1 MGRNLRWTVMTD
13 WATSLIDRARAPA
26 ATAML
31 LAWAAVHGIS
41 AARGADVTPASAVST
56 VLETPL
62 TIDAQSGAGDQVYM
76 ISTRAIG
83 MQCEPSLMASGLQI
97 EAHDGVGGSTGW
109 RPLAWS
115 ELSAELSNPV
125 PTIVYIHGNRVDCG
139 YSKSHGLAM
148 YRSLAARK
156 QGDGPIRFVIWSWPS
171 SQIRGQVRDYQV
183 KAARTKQVGWQLAWT
198 IDQLPAETPM
208 AVIGYSYGARVAT
221 GALHLLAGGR
231 LGSLELAQR
240 NHTQRPPMRAAF
252 VAAALDANWI
262 RPGGYHGRALEQVD
276 ELLLVNN
283 HLDPAMRFYHLAME
297 SGARPL
303 GYGGPRG
310 LGQFADRVR
319 SVDVTGAVGRHH
331 AIEEYLA
338 SSSRVTRVLEQVAQ
352 FPARLQEEPGEME
365 TELAARDRKIDSLVP
380 SP

>member
-1 MGRNLRWTVMTD
+1 MGRSLRSTIMTKG
-13 WATSLIDRARAPA
+13 AISLFDRARATA

-31 LAWAAVHGIS
+31 LAW
-41 AARGADVTPASAVST
+41 GALHALSPANATDVTLAAAVST
-56 VLETPL
+56 ALEAPV
-62 TIDAQSGAGDQVYM
+62 AAAAKNCVNDQVYL
-76 ISTRAIG
+76 INTRSIG
-83 MQCEPSLMASGLQI
+83 TQCEPANMSSGLLI
-97 EAHDGVGGSTGW
+97 EAYHGAGGATGW
-109 RPLAWS
+109 RPLSWS
-115 ELSAELSNPV
+115 ELAGELRDPL

-171 SQIRGQVRDYQV
+171 SQIPGQVRDYQV

-198 IDQLPAETPM
+198 IDQLPAETPL
-208 AVIGYSYGARVAT
+208 ALIGYSYGARVAT

-231 LGSLELAQR
+231 LGSLELADR
-240 NHTQRPPMRAAF
+240 RHPHRTPVRAAF

-310 LGQFADRVR
+310 LGQFASRVR
-319 SVDVTGAVGRHH
+319 SVDVTSAVGRHH

-352 FPARLQEEPGEME
+352 FPARLQEEPGEPE
-365 TELAARDRKIDSLVP
+365 TELAARP
-380 SP
+380 

>member
-1 MGRNLRWTVMTD
+1 MMERAIDMLRRGALPFAMAMPLACAAGDSVFALNRPQALGQGGD
-13 WATSLIDRARAPA
+13 IIAASASRAPGI
-26 ATAML
+26 ATAS
-31 LAWAAVHGIS
+31 V
-41 AARGADVTPASAVST
+41 RRQR
-56 VLETPL
+56 E
-62 TIDAQSGAGDQVYM
+62 QQQDQVFL

-83 MQCEPSLMASGLQI
+83 TRCEHDAMCSGLVC
-97 EAHDGVGGSTGW
+97 ESHAGHGGSTGW
-109 RPLAWS
+109 ESLSWKQLA
-115 ELSAELSNPV
+115 AELAKPT
-125 PTIVYIHGNRVDCG
+125 PTIIYIHGNRVDCG
-139 YSKSHGLAM
+139 YSKSHGLAI
-148 YRSLAARK
+148 YRSIAGRRED
-156 QGDGPIRFVIWSWPS
+156 DGPIRFIIWSWPS

-183 KAARTKQVGWQLAWT
+183 KAARTKQVGWQLAWA
-198 IDQLPAETPM
+198 IDQLPAETPI
-208 AVIGYSYGARVAT
+208 AVIGYSYGARVAS

-231 LGSLELAQR
+231 LGSLELNERLHPDRQ
-240 NHTQRPPMRAAF
+240 PVRAAF

-297 SGARPL
+297 TGARPL

-352 FPARLQEEPGEME
+352 FPARLQEEQGEPE
-365 TELAARDRKIDSLVP
+365 TELAARP
-380 SP
+380 

>member
-1 MGRNLRWTVMTD
+1 MLRRGALPFAMAMPLACAAGD
-13 WATSLIDRARAPA
+13 SAFALNRPPALNQGGEIIAASASQAPGF
-26 ATAML
+26 ATAPVRRQREQQQDRIFL
-31 LAWAAVHGIS
+31 IN
-41 AARGADVTPASAVST
+41 
-56 VLETPL
+56 
-62 TIDAQSGAGDQVYM
+62 
-76 ISTRAIG
+76 TRAIG
-83 MQCEPSLMASGLQI
+83 TRCESDAMCSGLAC
-97 EAHDGVGGSTGW
+97 EAHTGHAGATGW
-109 RPLAWS
+109 ESLSW
-115 ELSAELSNPV
+115 EQLSAELAKPT
-125 PTIVYIHGNRVDCG
+125 PTIIYIHGNRVDCG
-139 YSKSHGLAM
+139 YSKSRGLAI
-148 YRSLAARK
+148 YRSIAGRRED
-156 QGDGPIRFVIWSWPS
+156 DGPIRFIIWSWPS

-183 KAARTKQVGWQLAWT
+183 KAARTKQVGWQLAWA
-198 IDQLPAETPM
+198 IDQLPVETPI
-208 AVIGYSYGARVAT
+208 AVIGYSYGARVAS

-231 LGSLELAQR
+231 LGSLELNERLHPA
-240 NHTQRPPMRAAF
+240 RPPIRAAF

-303 GYGGPRG
+303 GYGGTRG

-352 FPARLQEEPGEME
+352 FPDRLQEDAPAEAE
-365 TELAARDRKIDSLVP
+365 TELAARP
-380 SP
+380 

>member
-13 WATSLIDRARAPA
+13 WATSLIDRARAQA
-26 ATAML
+26 ATTML
-31 LAWAAVHGIS
+31 LAWAVVRGLS
-41 AARGADVTPASAVST
+41 AAHGADVTPASAVSP
-56 VLETPL
+56 VLEAPVTFDSQ
-62 TIDAQSGAGDQVYM
+62 TNAGDQVYM
-76 ISTRAIG
+76 ISTRSIG
-83 MQCEPSLMASGLQI
+83 TQCEPSIMSSGLQI

-109 RPLAWS
+109 RTLSWS
-115 ELSAELSNPV
+115 ELSTELSNPV

-148 YRSLAARK
+148 YRSLAARNH
-156 QGDGPIRFVIWSWPS
+156 GDGPIRFVIWSWPS

-198 IDQLPAETPM
+198 IDQLPAETPL

-240 NHTQRPPMRAAF
+240 SHPQRPPMRAAF

-310 LGQFADRVR
+310 LGQFTGRVR
-319 SVDVTGAVGRHH
+319 SVDVTSAVGRHH

-352 FPARLQEEPGEME
+352 FPARLQEEQGETE
-365 TELAARDRKIDSLVP
+365 TELAARP
-380 SP
+380 

>member
-1 MGRNLRWTVMTD
+1 MMERTIILLGRGGRP
-13 WATSLIDRARAPA
+13 I

-31 LAWAAVHGIS
+31 LAWTAALFVAGTQ
-41 AARGADVTPASAVST
+41 AAEVALAGATTPIHDSS
-56 VLETPL
+56 
-62 TIDAQSGAGDQVYM
+62 DFGAPSVEARDEVYM
-76 ISTRAIG
+76 ISTRA
-83 MQCEPSLMASGLQI
+83 LGLQCD
-97 EAHDGVGGSTGW
+97 ASQMAVGLTCESHEDLAGSSSW

-115 ELSAELSNPV
+115 ELSAELAAPV
-125 PTIVYIHGNRVDCG
+125 PTIIYIHGNRVDCG

-148 YRSLAARK
+148 YRSLAARR
-156 QGDGPIRFVIWSWPS
+156 QGEGPIRFIIWSWPS

-183 KAARTKQVGWQLAWT
+183 KAARTKQVGWQLAWA
-198 IDQLPAETPM
+198 IDQLPPETPL
-208 AVIGYSYGARVAT
+208 AVVGYSYGARVAT
-221 GALHLLAGGR
+221 GAMHLLAGGR
-231 LGSLELAQR
+231 LGSLELAERLHPQR
-240 NHTQRPPMRAAF
+240 SPVRAAF

-310 LGQFADRVR
+310 LGEFASRVR

-338 SSSRVTRVLEQVAQ
+338 SSGRVTRVLEQVAQ
-352 FPARLQEEPGEME
+352 FPARLQEESGETE
-365 TELAARDRKIDSLVP
+365 TELASRP
-380 SP
+380 

>member
-1 MGRNLRWTVMTD
+1 MAMPLACAAGDSVYALNHPQALQQGGGIITASASPTPGYAAASLRRHHD
-13 WATSLIDRARAPA
+13 AGQDQIFLINTRAVGTRCERD
-26 ATAML
+26 AMCSGL
-31 LAWAAVHGIS
+31 VCETHAG
-41 AARGADVTPASAVST
+41 ARGA
-56 VLETPL
+56 
-62 TIDAQSGAGDQVYM
+62 
-76 ISTRAIG
+76 
-83 MQCEPSLMASGLQI
+83 
-97 EAHDGVGGSTGW
+97 TGW
-109 RPLAWS
+109 DSLSWEQLA
-115 ELSAELSNPV
+115 AELAKPT
-125 PTIVYIHGNRVDCG
+125 PTIIYIHGNRVDCG

-148 YRSLAARK
+148 YRSIANRR
-156 QGDGPIRFVIWSWPS
+156 QGEGPIRFIIWSWPS

-183 KAARTKQVGWQLAWT
+183 KAARTKQVGWQLAWA
-198 IDQLPAETPM
+198 IDQLPAETPV
-208 AVIGYSYGARVAT
+208 AVIGYSYGARVAS

-231 LGSLELAQR
+231 LGSLELNDR
-240 NHTQRPPMRAAF
+240 LHPNRPPVRAAF

-310 LGQFADRVR
+310 LGQFASRVR
-319 SVDVTGAVGRHH
+319 SVDVTSAVGRHH

-352 FPARLQEEPGEME
+352 FPARLREDPKASEAEA
-365 TELAARDRKIDSLVP
+365 ELASRP
-380 SP
+380 

>member
-1 MGRNLRWTVMTD
+1 MVIMERALRNVRRGWTPI
-13 WATSLIDRARAPA
+13 AT
-26 ATAML
+26 TML
-31 LAWAAVHGIS
+31 LAWAGALCS
-41 AARGADVTPASAVST
+41 AGTHVAAAADEFDASTA
-56 VLETPL
+56 
-62 TIDAQSGAGDQVYM
+62 DQVYL
-76 ISTRAIG
+76 ISTRSIG
-83 MQCEPSLMASGLQI
+83 TQCDAGLMASGLQC
-97 EAHDGVGGSTGW
+97 EAHDGLGGASGW
-109 RPLAWS
+109 RSLSWD
-115 ELSAELSNPV
+115 ELSAELAAPT
-125 PTIVYIHGNRVDCG
+125 PTIIYIHGNRVDCG

-183 KAARTKQVGWQLAWT
+183 KAARTKQVGWQLAWA
-198 IDQLPAETPM
+198 IDQLPTETPV

-231 LGSLELAQR
+231 LGSLELAER
-240 NHTQRPPMRAAF
+240 LHPQRPPVRAAF

-310 LGQFADRVR
+310 LGQFAARVR

-352 FPARLQEEPGEME
+352 FPARLQEETPADAE
-365 TELAARDRKIDSLVP
+365 TELATR
-380 SP
+380 